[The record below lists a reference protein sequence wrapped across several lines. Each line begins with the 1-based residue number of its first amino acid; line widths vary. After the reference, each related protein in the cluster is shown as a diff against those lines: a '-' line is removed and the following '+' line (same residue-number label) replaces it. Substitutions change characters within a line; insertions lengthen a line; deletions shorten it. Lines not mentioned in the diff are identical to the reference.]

1 MSPQERSG
9 AQREIHPCARSKKG
23 EQRLNGIAISRGGCD
38 VPKAGYAG
46 KTRRRKGC
54 LSIFVGFLIPRCGDR
69 RRTQACG
76 LLRPQRSRIERQSQD
91 QEKTDEIDRIRLR
104 RGDRPP
110 HKSSDR
116 RHWIGIVR
124 HGAVLLEA
132 EGNWK
137 GQMGWRSWRR

>member
-1 MSPQERSG
+1 M
-9 AQREIHPCARSKKG
+9 G

-54 LSIFVGFLIPRCGDR
+54 LSIFIGFLIPRCGDR

-91 QEKTDEIDRIRLR
+91 QEKTDEIHRIRLR
-104 RGDRPP
+104 RGGCPP
-110 HKSSDR
+110 HKSSYR
-116 RHWIGIVR
+116 RPWVGIVPPCA
-124 HGAVLLEA
+124 GFLESQ
-132 EGNWK
+132 GNLQ
-137 GQMGWRSWRR
+137 GGNGWG